1 MNDTKVLFIPQLLE
15 LCESAVKNGPQWGT
29 ATDDL
34 NLTVLSW
41 KEGQGVVEHVN
52 NELDVLWIALEGTAE
67 ITVDGNVHQLQQ
79 GGAIVVP
86 RGASRALKSTSE
98 EFNYISIH
106 KRRAGLQITS
116 RLQ

>member
-1 MNDTKVLFIPQLLE
+1 MNDTKVLFIPQLRE
-15 LCESAVKNGPQWGT
+15 LCESTVENGPQWGT

-41 KEGQGVVEHVN
+41 KEGQGVAEHVN
-52 NELDVLWIALEGTAE
+52 NELDVLWIALQGSADV
-67 ITVDGNVHQLQQ
+67 TVDGKIHQLQQ

-86 RGASRALKSTSE
+86 RGAARALKSTSA

-116 RLQ
+116 RL